1 MEHSLEMDL
10 KPTAFRRISLPLSHN
25 LEDVINDN
33 LSIDSR
39 PYDDMDFI
47 LAREQSMKIRE
58 DNAVKMLTLNILQTY
73 KKCKNDF
80 SFEETMKPR
89 RELTIPSEGIL
100 L

>member
-10 KPTAFRRISLPLSHN
+10 KPVAFRRISQPQNDN

-33 LSIDSR
+33 LSNDSR
-39 PYDDMDFI
+39 PYDDMDFL
-47 LAREQSMKIRE
+47 LAREQSKEIRE
-58 DNAVKMLTLNILQTY
+58 DNAVKMLTVNIIQTY

-89 RELTIPSEGIL
+89 RELTIPNEGENF
-100 L
+100 